1 MLIAA
6 RLAGLDLAEGDRL
19 RKAIK
24 KSRTDEEMRRVA
36 RYFLKHATRN
46 GVPPDVA
53 SEMWVQMAKFN
64 EYSFCRAHAAGYGLV
79 AYQSAYLKAH
89 HPAAY
94 MTAAL
99 NNVQGIYPT
108 RVHLWEAKR
117 MGVEVLGPCVNH
129 SDVEF
134 THEPFH
140 RDGPHLNRDCP
151 YLNEGKIR
159 IGLNRV
165 KGLSQHTMER
175 IIEKRGQ
182 SPFLSLRDFM
192 ERVRAGLSEI
202 ESLILVGAFDFTGK
216 NRPELIWQARAMF
229 GKLKSPVGVGTLHG
243 VEADVDTPRL
253 PDFSLEQKV
262 NYELEILDCPL
273 SAHPAELVRRTSG
286 QDGLTEAS
294 ELQRRLGQHV
304 RMIGI
309 LDTTRGTLTKNDE
322 LMQFLTLEDETGVFE
337 VTLFPKLYRKVRRR
351 LTDGGPY
358 LVEGKV
364 DEQYDSISVTAQ
376 RVERFGDTAR

>member
-1 MLIAA
+1 
-6 RLAGLDLAEGDRL
+6 
-19 RKAIK
+19 
-24 KSRTDEEMRRVA
+24 
-36 RYFLKHATRN
+36 
-46 GVPPDVA
+46 
-53 SEMWVQMAKFN
+53 
-64 EYSFCRAHAAGYGLV
+64 
-79 AYQSAYLKAH
+79 
-89 HPAAY
+89 
-94 MTAAL
+94 
-99 NNVQGIYPT
+99 
-108 RVHLWEAKR
+108 
-117 MGVEVLGPCVNH
+117 
-129 SDVEF
+129 
-134 THEPFH
+134 
-140 RDGPHLNRDCP
+140 
-151 YLNEGKIR
+151 
-159 IGLNRV
+159 
-165 KGLSQHTMER
+165 
-175 IIEKRGQ
+175 
-182 SPFLSLRDFM
+182 
-192 ERVRAGLSEI
+192 
-202 ESLILVGAFDFTGK
+202 
-216 NRPELIWQARAMF
+216 
-229 GKLKSPVGVGTLHG
+229 VGVGTLHG